1 MNEELKELL
10 IDFLD
15 ENGLWSIWE
24 TFIEERGYSLK
35 KLDMDVEF

>member
-10 IDFLD
+10 INFLD

-24 TFIEERGYSLK
+24 TFIEERGSSLK

>member
-10 IDFLD
+10 INFLD
-15 ENGLWSIWE
+15 ENGLWPIWE

-35 KLDMDVEF
+35 ELDIDVEF